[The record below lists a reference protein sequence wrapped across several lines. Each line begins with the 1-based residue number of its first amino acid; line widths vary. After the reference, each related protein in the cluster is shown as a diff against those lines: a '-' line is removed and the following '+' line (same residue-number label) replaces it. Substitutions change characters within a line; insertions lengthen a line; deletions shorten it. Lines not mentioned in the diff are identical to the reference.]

1 MAFFKDLIPEVKKDL
16 AKDVIKYFAAGIGGI
31 LLIWLTKQANLLN
44 AFFKKE
50 FSISGYTIILDCFI
64 SIIFSSLVT
73 FILFNLKYQKLK
85 RDSLKDE
92 LTGLFN
98 DKALQIKLKESVDW
112 AKKEKKKLSLILI
125 DIDNFKKLNDTYSMD
140 DGDLV
145 MKQLGEFFSSD
156 SRVTDI
162 TCRQHKKGDEFIIIT
177 KDTNG
182 SSARM
187 AAERKRN
194 AIKELQ
200 FQINKSKLITI
211 TVSCGVAELDSEKDT
226 ETSLVN
232 KADKAKQKAK
242 ESGKNC

>member
-1 MAFFKDLIPEVKKDL
+1 
-16 AKDVIKYFAAGIGGI
+16 
-31 LLIWLTKQANLLN
+31 
-44 AFFKKE
+44 
-50 FSISGYTIILDCFI
+50 
-64 SIIFSSLVT
+64 
-73 FILFNLKYQKLK
+73 
-85 RDSLKDE
+85 
-92 LTGLFN
+92 
-98 DKALQIKLKESVDW
+98 
-112 AKKEKKKLSLILI
+112 
-125 DIDNFKKLNDTYSMD
+125 
-140 DGDLV
+140 

-177 KDTNG
+177 KDTNS

-200 FQINKSKLITI
+200 FQINKSKLVTI
-211 TVSCGVAELDSEKDT
+211 TVSCGVAELDTEKDT

-242 ESGKNC
+242 ESGKNCSVLFE